1 MSNVRDNPAASRC
14 EMTSGGST
22 AFVEYRRAGNTIVL
36 TRTGVPEA
44 LSGEGVGSKRVRARS
59 LPCGPTG

>member
-1 MSNVRDNPAASRC
+1 MSSMRNNPAASRF

-22 AFVEYRRAGNTIVL
+22 TFVEYRRASNTVVL

-44 LSGEGVGSKRVRARS
+44 LSGEGVGSKMVRVRS
-59 LPCGPTG
+59 LPCGPG

>member
-1 MSNVRDNPAASRC
+1 MSNVRDNPAASRV

-36 TRTGVPEA
+36 THTEIPEA
-44 LSGEGVGSKRVRARS
+44 LSGERVGSKRVRARS

>member
-1 MSNVRDNPAASRC
+1 
-14 EMTSGGST
+14 MTGGGST

-36 TRTGVPEA
+36 TRTGVPKA
-44 LSGEGVGSKRVRARS
+44 LSGEGVGSKMVRARS

>member
-1 MSNVRDNPAASRC
+1 MSTMRNNPAASRF

-22 AFVEYRRAGNTIVL
+22 AFVVL

-44 LSGEGVGSKRVRARS
+44 LSAEGVGAKMVRARS